1 MPQFSINRQLIGDL
15 VVNTGNVIDV
25 TASATTHSFVGND
38 LVDGVATDSDPSIY
52 ATRFAGGSGRNVFI
66 YDVINSTIPS
76 GWMKQVS
83 NLSWIAEDGEFNISV
98 NSSDGTLE
106 FRDTTGV
113 IFTAPAGSIPLYSRI
128 TCSETKYNGGFGG
141 GEFIVDLGSAT
152 GSTILSFNADT
163 VPDIFKV
170 EYNGVEVINTGYR
183 GTSGTYDGIAV
194 TVAGPGMGTASFT
207 KSTASP
213 TWAKVIIVAP
223 FSGTVWNFSLGCPG
237 SATPPYYPSY
247 GRYSFTG
254 TSTTYGNSLN
264 GGTAFTVD
272 IVYEGGL
279 NPSRIT
285 AYSDVV
291 SLDYDFVEVS
301 HQKWTDNNNFNIDIS
316 DDVGYATISD
326 YYDAIAIRPLDVLND
341 PSGTYV
347 ATAHGKEIYSGGED
361 FVIDVQMNATN
372 PLSLYTFLTLDIS
385 SGSVTNAR
393 GPFSEP
399 TLPTNTSTAVHI
411 PLSYSDGF
419 GKVQQIHEGTLFWK

>member
-25 TASATTHSFVGND
+25 TSSATTHSFVGSD

-52 ATRFAGGSGRNVFI
+52 ASRFAGGSGRNVFI
-66 YDVINSTIPS
+66 YDVINSNIPS

-83 NLSWIAEDGEFNISV
+83 NLSWIAEDGEFNMSPNDFTGI
-98 NSSDGTLE
+98 LE
-106 FRDTTGV
+106 FKDTTGV
-113 IFTAPAGSIPLYSRI
+113 IFTAPAGSIPLYDRI
-128 TCSETKYNGGFGG
+128 TCSETKYNGGIGG

-152 GSTILSFNADT
+152 GSTILSFDAAV

-183 GTSGTYDGIAV
+183 GTSGTYDGTVV

-213 TWAKVIIVAP
+213 TWAKVIVVAP
-223 FSGTVWNFSLGCPG
+223 FSGTAWNFSLGCPG
-237 SATPPYYPSY
+237 GASPPYTPSF

-264 GGTAFTVD
+264 GGTPFTVD

-285 AYSDVV
+285 AYSEVV
-291 SLDYDFVEVS
+291 SLPNDFEEVS
-301 HQKWTDNNNFNIDIS
+301 HQKWTDNNYFNIDITN
-316 DDVGYATISD
+316 GGAATISD
-326 YYDAIAIRPLDVLND
+326 YSDVVAERVEEIVND

-347 ATAHGKEIYSGGED
+347 ATAYGKDIYSGGDD

-372 PLSLYTFLTLDIS
+372 PLSLYTFLTLDLS

-399 TLPTNTSTAVHI
+399 TLPTNTSTEVHI